1 MANIPAALKDW
12 SATAA
17 SNQPDTSDSNTIV
30 ADLQQI
36 QATVRGH
43 LASRATIASGSTV
56 DLSTITGVIASVTHS
71 SGTTAISSFGTLS
84 AGIWKIVTFAI
95 TGGTLSLTHHATQMI
110 IPGSLSLTLV
120 NGDSLIAESLG
131 SGNWKI
137 HVFQSIAGSTAFKV
151 GTFTRVMSVASG
163 NVAYTGVGFKPKA
176 VLFLATVTNGTVATT
191 SKGVDDGTS
200 RFALI
205 GFTTTGDDAGFTSSS
220 AAISL
225 FDDTSSANTNTAV
238 VASFDADGFTLTWTK
253 AGTPTTTANIG
264 YLALR

>member
-95 TGGTLSLTHHATQMI
+95 TGGTLTLTHHATQLI
-110 IPGSLSLTLV
+110 IPGSANLTLV
-120 NGDSLIAESLG
+120 SGDSLIAESLG
-131 SGNWKI
+131 SGNWKV
-137 HVFQSIAGSTAFKV
+137 HVVQRVGGVSAATQAQQETATSNAVAVTPGVQQYHPTAAKAWANWASDGSLNTSHNVSSVTDSGAGDFTVNFTVAFSGANYTV
-151 GTFTRVMSVASG
+151 AAVAADTNPPVITGFGTLAAGAADINTRV
-163 NVAYTGVGFKPKA
+163 
-176 VLFLATVTNGTVATT
+176 
-191 SKGVDDGTS
+191 
-200 RFALI
+200 
-205 GFTTTGDDAGFTSSS
+205 AG
-220 AAISL
+220 
-225 FDDTSSANTNTAV
+225 
-238 VASFDADGFTLTWTK
+238 GTLTDS
-253 AGTPTTTANIG
+253 AGG
-264 YLALR
+264 YCAAFYGDQ